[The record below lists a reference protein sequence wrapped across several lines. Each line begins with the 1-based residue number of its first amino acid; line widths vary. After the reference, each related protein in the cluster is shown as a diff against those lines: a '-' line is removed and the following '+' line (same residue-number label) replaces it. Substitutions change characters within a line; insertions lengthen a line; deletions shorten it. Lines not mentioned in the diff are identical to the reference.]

1 MKIKGDK
8 KDVER
13 EKGKPLEEGEEKKDK
28 KKKAEYSE
36 GSRYA
41 ALWLLMASIIA
52 GLGFYLA
59 GRGGLG
65 AVLGDILEH
74 LPDLFKRTYRF

>member
-13 EKGKPLEEGEEKKDK
+13 EKGKPLEEGEEKKEK
-28 KKKAEYSE
+28 KKKAEQSE

-41 ALWLLMASIIA
+41 AFWLLVISVVA
-52 GLGFYLA
+52 GLWFYLA

-65 AVLGDILEH
+65 AVLNDVIEH